1 MYATEELRQRWERRP
16 YGPLLYSIQ
25 TESGPDVVI
34 KKLDGID
41 ELRSS
46 MTGISGLDRDLKTLF
61 ERLTGQTKTYRFVRT
76 SRAISSLP
84 IASEAVEASDHL
96 ARLWARDEV
105 ARILSAHDVS
115 LQNAAKI
122 LAVRYQI
129 VTPVTGAVVL
139 ETAEQYRNAGLT
151 PVDSGTVPTIPEPEM
166 VVLLAVAGVFLIW
179 LMYRKR
185 RSFSGGC
192 PV

>member
-1 MYATEELRQRWERRP
+1 
-16 YGPLLYSIQ
+16 
-25 TESGPDVVI
+25 
-34 KKLDGID
+34 
-41 ELRSS
+41 
-46 MTGISGLDRDLKTLF
+46 
-61 ERLTGQTKTYRFVRT
+61 
-76 SRAISSLP
+76 
-84 IASEAVEASDHL
+84 
-96 ARLWARDEV
+96 
-105 ARILSAHDVS
+105 
-115 LQNAAKI
+115 
-122 LAVRYQI
+122 
-129 VTPVTGAVVL
+129 VVL

>member
-1 MYATEELRQRWERRP
+1 
-16 YGPLLYSIQ
+16 
-25 TESGPDVVI
+25 
-34 KKLDGID
+34 
-41 ELRSS
+41 
-46 MTGISGLDRDLKTLF
+46 
-61 ERLTGQTKTYRFVRT
+61 
-76 SRAISSLP
+76 
-84 IASEAVEASDHL
+84 
-96 ARLWARDEV
+96 
-105 ARILSAHDVS
+105 